1 MKLKTYEITPVISQ
15 GLDSSAYKRN
25 ASLKYISAT
34 YSQNL
39 TPQKRTLGRCFHS
52 SFRIF
57 TFYLKLLNFE
67 QSKIYTFLMVSTFKI
82 PLLRQPRRLQ
92 TSPMSNDSSQE
103 HAFDLL
109 LCEDE
114 LGAGLTIVGLVCMF
128 FIIISCLFG
137 NTLVCVACVKCL
149 YLQSFSEQ
157 FIFSLALSDI
167 MVAASVLPFD
177 IVYWIT
183 FPRWPLGAYVCNL
196 WNALF
201 FLFLT
206 ASVLNLTSISIDR
219 FLAVV
224 YPLRYSVWMT
234 PNLVKFMI
242 ACVWVYS
249 LGIAVLIFFLLD
261 PPENQ
266 TYSFNLNPLFHGFLL
281 IGNVIIPF
289 IIMIILYSK
298 IYIIAKRHAR
308 RAGITSSSANTS
320 SLTRRTNSFARELK
334 LAKTLG
340 IVVLCFVICW
350 LPFEIINVIILV
362 DQGVTTCLVEIIDT
376 VACWLAYLH
385 SSFNPLVYAF
395 SSSEFRRAFRK
406 LLCKR
411 EWTSNLEVR
420 MIIDSQSNTA
430 GPRAVGS
437 ASAVKPQ
444 ES

>member
-1 MKLKTYEITPVISQ
+1 
-15 GLDSSAYKRN
+15 
-25 ASLKYISAT
+25 
-34 YSQNL
+34 
-39 TPQKRTLGRCFHS
+39 
-52 SFRIF
+52 
-57 TFYLKLLNFE
+57 
-67 QSKIYTFLMVSTFKI
+67 
-82 PLLRQPRRLQ
+82 
-92 TSPMSNDSSQE
+92 
-103 HAFDLL
+103 
-109 LCEDE
+109 
-114 LGAGLTIVGLVCMF
+114 
-128 FIIISCLFG
+128 
-137 NTLVCVACVKCL
+137 
-149 YLQSFSEQ
+149 
-157 FIFSLALSDI
+157 
-167 MVAASVLPFD
+167 
-177 IVYWIT
+177 
-183 FPRWPLGAYVCNL
+183 
-196 WNALF
+196 
-201 FLFLT
+201 
-206 ASVLNLTSISIDR
+206 
-219 FLAVV
+219 
-224 YPLRYSVWMT
+224 MT

-242 ACVWVYS
+242 GCVWVYS

-281 IGNVIIPF
+281 IGNVIFPF

-308 RAGITSSSANTS
+308 RAGTTSSRNSS

-385 SSFNPLVYAF
+385 SSLNPLVYAF

-420 MIIDSQSNTA
+420 MIIGSQSNTA
-430 GPRAVGS
+430 GQRAVGS
-437 ASAVKPQ
+437 GSAVKPQ

>member
-1 MKLKTYEITPVISQ
+1 
-15 GLDSSAYKRN
+15 
-25 ASLKYISAT
+25 
-34 YSQNL
+34 
-39 TPQKRTLGRCFHS
+39 
-52 SFRIF
+52 
-57 TFYLKLLNFE
+57 
-67 QSKIYTFLMVSTFKI
+67 MVSTFKI
-82 PLLRQPRRLQ
+82 PLLRQQRLQ
-92 TSPMSNDSSQE
+92 TAPMSNESSHE
-103 HAFDLL
+103 LVFDLL

-114 LGAGLTIVGLVCMF
+114 LGTGFTIVGLVFMF

-157 FIFSLALSDI
+157 LIFSLALSDI

-183 FPRWPLGAYVCNL
+183 FPRWPLGGYVCNL

-206 ASVLNLTSISIDR
+206 ASVLNLTSVSIDR

-224 YPLRYSVWMT
+224 YPLRYSIWMT
-234 PNLVKFMI
+234 PNLVKLMI
-242 ACVWVYS
+242 VSVWLYS
-249 LGIAVLIFFLLD
+249 FGIAVIIFFLLD
-261 PPENQ
+261 PPEDQ
-266 TYSFNLNPLFHGFLL
+266 TYSFNLNPIFHGFLL
-281 IGNVIIPF
+281 IGNVILPF

-308 RAGITSSSANTS
+308 RAGVASSNANTS
-320 SLTRRTNSFARELK
+320 SPTRRTNSFARELK

-362 DQGVTTCLVEIIDT
+362 DEGVATCAVEIIDT

-385 SSFNPLVYAF
+385 SSLNPLLYAF
-395 SSSEFRRAFRK
+395 ASSDFRRAFRK

-411 EWTSNLEVR
+411 EWTTNLEVG
-420 MIIDSQSNTA
+420 MINSQSNTA
-430 GPRAVGS
+430 GQKPVCS
-437 ASAVKPQ
+437 ASAVRP
-444 ES
+444 EER

>member
-1 MKLKTYEITPVISQ
+1 
-15 GLDSSAYKRN
+15 
-25 ASLKYISAT
+25 
-34 YSQNL
+34 
-39 TPQKRTLGRCFHS
+39 
-52 SFRIF
+52 
-57 TFYLKLLNFE
+57 
-67 QSKIYTFLMVSTFKI
+67 MVAAFKS
-82 PLLRQPRRLQ
+82 PLLRQGRQ
-92 TSPMSNDSSQE
+92 TTPMSNESSNE
-103 HAFDLL
+103 HVFDLL

-114 LGAGLTIVGLVCMF
+114 LGAGFTIVGLVFMF

-149 YLQSFSEQ
+149 SLQSFSEQ

-177 IVYWIT
+177 IVYWIA
-183 FPRWPLGAYVCNL
+183 FPRWPLGENVCNL

-224 YPLRYSVWMT
+224 YPLRYSIWVT
-234 PNLVKFMI
+234 PNLVKLMI
-242 ACVWVYS
+242 ASVWVYS
-249 LGIAVLIFFLLD
+249 SAIAVLIFFLLN
-261 PPENQ
+261 PPEGEP
-266 TYSFNLNPLFHGFLL
+266 YSFDLNPLFHGFLL
-281 IGNVIIPF
+281 IGNVIFPF
-289 IIMIILYSK
+289 TIMIILYSK
-298 IYIIAKRHAR
+298 IYIIARRHAR
-308 RAGITSSSANTS
+308 RAGITSSP
-320 SLTRRTNSFARELK
+320 TRRTNSFARELK

-340 IVVLCFVICW
+340 IVMLCFVICW
-350 LPFEIINVIILV
+350 LPFETINVVILV
-362 DQGVTTCLVEIIDT
+362 DKGVTTCVVEITDT

-395 SSSEFRRAFRK
+395 ASSEFRRAFRK

-420 MIIDSQSNTA
+420 MIVYSQSNTTGQRAA
-430 GPRAVGS
+430 GSV
-437 ASAVKPQ
+437 SAVKPEEYPE